1 MSRAFTAF
9 ALVAAA
15 VVPTPAAAQCACA
28 AEDALVVGHR
38 GDGTGAGENTVPAAE
53 RAFAAGADMVEVD
66 VQLSADGAVVLM
78 HDATVDRTTD
88 GAGCVGALTF
98 EELSALDAGGAPV
111 PTLSELFAATDG
123 GVNVEVKL
131 HDTDGCPAQDLDALA
146 DAVVAAIE
154 ADAGARPIVVSSF
167 ELGVLQ
173 RIRATAPTVRIAL
186 LSTTPDAIDVATSE
200 GFEQVNLLAAVV
212 SARTMR
218 QVRAA
223 ELDVHVR
230 TIDGEDTVRDFLGR
244 GVDGVITD
252 TVPAAVAARAAF
264 CEAYVC
270 PVADAGT
277 PSPDDAGVSPDG
289 GGGCSVGRSR
299 AAPWLALILLFPWLR
314 RRLGYP
320 GDRCPSES

>member
-1 MSRAFTAF
+1 MMKWWIAGL
-9 ALVAAA
+9 ALSAVLSLGVAI
-15 VVPTPAAAQCACA
+15 
-28 AEDALVVGHR
+28 ALTSPPKLLSIIDRISG
-38 GDGTGAGENTVPAAE
+38 GGTGTHRAGTAIP
-53 RAFAAGADMVEVD
+53 FPYG
-66 VQLSADGAVVLM
+66 
-78 HDATVDRTTD
+78 
-88 GAGCVGALTF
+88 
-98 EELSALDAGGAPV
+98 
-111 PTLSELFAATDG
+111 
-123 GVNVEVKL
+123 
-131 HDTDGCPAQDLDALA
+131 DLDALA

-186 LSTTPDAIDVATSE
+186 LSTTPDAIDVAASE

-223 ELDVHVR
+223 ELDVHVW

-277 PSPDDAGVSPDG
+277 PSPDDAGVSPDASIG
-289 GGGCSVGRSR
+289 QWTLLTLAVMVSVS
-299 AAPWLALILLFPWLR
+299 LLLQF
-314 RRLGYP
+314 
-320 GDRCPSES
+320 DATE